1 MKQIK
6 LFLILALILFFTNIE
21 NRLNKK
27 NKKFNMKKIQ
37 IKKKEDLDIF
47 EILKEYR

>member
-6 LFLILALILFFTNIE
+6 LFLILALILFFTKVE

-27 NKKFNMKKIQ
+27 KKKLNMKKIQ
-37 IKKKEDLDIF
+37 LKKLTYDEFIGEIKKYK
-47 EILKEYR
+47 

>member
-37 IKKKEDLDIF
+37 IKKKEDVDFI
-47 EILKEYR
+47 EKIKEYK